1 MGRSIETSSTA
12 PMLAADKSSKRVSQF
27 STSTFTPSIAP
38 TFNSNTSTL
47 TANTT
52 DPRMAEIKE
61 LTAGFDRLTSPRLQ
75 QQRYVPSQ
83 EQTENL
89 SKLALGA
96 KLERALG
103 RRMSSQDAVFTNHKS
118 RTPRSPKVQ
127 AIIGEKPS
135 ALRTHTGPPES

>member
-1 MGRSIETSSTA
+1 MGRSMETSSTA
-12 PMLAADKSSKRVSQF
+12 PMLATEKSSKRDSQF
-27 STSTFTPSIAP
+27 STTTFAPSLAP
-38 TFNSNTSTL
+38 TYSSNTSTL

-75 QQRYVPSQ
+75 QQRYVPTQ
-83 EQTENL
+83 EQTEHL

-103 RRMSSQDAVFTNHKS
+103 RRMSSQDAVFTDKS
-118 RTPRSPKVQ
+118 RRSPKVP
-127 AIIGEKPS
+127 AVIGEKP
-135 ALRTHTGPPES
+135 AHLRAHSGPPEL